1 MHLFNPENDLALAN
15 FSVNYTPPASAVKI
29 ADDLA
34 VLPAWYAPDEAK
46 VIASTVQNEPFLS
59 RWKESFPLRVSLV
72 PLSSISLFPKEKIIP
87 WGWNPALRKRLLDA
101 GATKESLP
109 SMEELKQLRSDSGR
123 QNAIHILNELKAEN
137 NGFCGESYFF
147 SAVDDLL
154 HFLHSRHGDHVLKM
168 PNSGSGKGLSWV
180 KGKITDKQTDWCR
193 RVIHEQG
200 GLVAEPVLIKIEDFA
215 MEFNLADNKAEFI
228 GYSLFQSTS
237 SGAYRG
243 NFLMPQTDMEERL
256 SEYTGPELLRQ
267 LRKSLAEKLS
277 RQFPTYSGY
286 LGVDMMVCKTDT
298 GYRVQ
303 PCVEINL
310 RMNMGI
316 VAHIFYNRFVKT
328 GSTGKF
334 TVDFFKK
341 TGEALTFQQRM
352 STDFPLII
360 ENGRIVSGFLSLTP
374 VSEQT
379 QYLAYVF
386 ATSPSLPQNTG
397 KTAE

>member
-147 SAVDDLL
+147 SVVDDLL
-154 HFLHSRHGDHVLKM
+154 HFLHSRNGDHVLKM

>member
-15 FSVNYTPPASAVKI
+15 FGINYTPPASAVKI

-34 VLPAWYAPDEAK
+34 ILPVWYAPEGAK
-46 VIASTVQNEPFLS
+46 VIAATAQNEQFLS
-59 RWKESFPLRVSLV
+59 RLKDFFALEVSLI
-72 PLSSISLFPKEKIIP
+72 PFSGISLFPKEKIIP
-87 WGWNPALRKRLLDA
+87 WGWNPALRKKLLDA
-101 GATKESLP
+101 GAMEESLP

-123 QNAIHILNELKAEN
+123 KNAIHILNELRAEN
-137 NGFCGESYFF
+137 NAFCGESYFF
-147 SAVDDLL
+147 SAVDDVL
-154 HFLHSRHGDHVLKM
+154 HFLHSRNGDHVLKM
-168 PNSGSGKGLSWV
+168 PNSGSGKGLSWI

-200 GLVAEPVLIKIEDFA
+200 GLIAEPVLNKIRDFA
-215 MEFNLADNKAEFI
+215 MEFCLSDNKAEFI

-237 SGAYRG
+237 SGAYMG
-243 NFLMPQTDMEERL
+243 NFLMPQTDIEERL
-256 SEYTGPELLRQ
+256 GEYTGPELLPQ
-267 LRKSLAEKLS
+267 LRKSLAEKLC
-277 RQFPTYSGY
+277 RQYPSHSGC
-286 LGVDMMVCKTDT
+286 LGVDMMVCKTNR
-298 GYRVQ
+298 GYQIQ

-316 VAHIFYNRFVKT
+316 VAYILYDRFVKP

-341 TGEALTFQQRM
+341 TGGALTFQQKM
-352 STDFPLII
+352 STDFPLIV
-360 ENGRIVSGFLSLTP
+360 ENGKIISGFLALTP

-386 ATSPSLPQNTG
+386 VTSPSLLQNTG

>member
-29 ADDLA
+29 AADLA
-34 VLPAWYAPDEAK
+34 LLPVWYAPDEAK

-101 GATKESLP
+101 GAMEESLP

>member
-243 NFLMPQTDMEERL
+243 SFLMPQTDMEERL

-286 LGVDMMVCKTDT
+286 LGVDMMVCKTNR
-298 GYRVQ
+298 GYQIQ

-316 VAHIFYNRFVKT
+316 VAYILYDRFVKP

-341 TGEALTFQQRM
+341 TGGA
-352 STDFPLII
+352 
-360 ENGRIVSGFLSLTP
+360 
-374 VSEQT
+374 
-379 QYLAYVF
+379 
-386 ATSPSLPQNTG
+386 
-397 KTAE
+397 

>member
-386 ATSPSLPQNTG
+386 ATSPSPLQNTC